1 LLLLIIWD
9 GESETSDLAFLNQ
22 LGNKLKV
29 NRMKNFLMNLWQD
42 ESGAETAEW
51 IVIVAL
57 VLGVALA
64 IYTGVLQD
72 ALQGVVTT
80 ITAALDTVTIATVA
94 PTQ

>member
-9 GESETSDLAFLNQ
+9 GESDTSDLAFLNQ

-51 IVIVAL
+51 LVIVAL
-57 VLGVALA
+57 VTAVAVTL
-64 IYTGVLQD
+64 YTGVLANELNGAIAYIGEQIP
-72 ALQGVVTT
+72 G
-80 ITAALDTVTIATVA
+80 AAVDMPA
-94 PTQ
+94 P

>member
-51 IVIVAL
+51 VVIVAL
-57 VLGVALA
+57 ILAVAIGVYNGILNTQLTNLVNR
-64 IYTGVLQD
+64 IGGL
-72 ALQGVVTT
+72 
-80 ITAALDTVTIATVA
+80 LDTVA
-94 PTQ
+94 PTP